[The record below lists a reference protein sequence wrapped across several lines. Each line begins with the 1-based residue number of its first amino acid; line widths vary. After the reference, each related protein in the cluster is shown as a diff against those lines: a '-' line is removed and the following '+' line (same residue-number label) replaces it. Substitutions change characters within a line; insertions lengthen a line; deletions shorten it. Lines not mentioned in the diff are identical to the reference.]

1 MSKHTIKN
9 SLSASYHRYFK
20 RGFSGITASTRVL
33 PNFII
38 IGTVRSGSTSLYYNI
53 CEHPSVMPA
62 AYDEIGFFDSNFHLG
77 INWYRSMFPTQKNMD
92 ELQKNTPYDITGED
106 TPFYFWKNEVVER
119 ISRTIPNSKFIIIF
133 RNPVDR
139 AYSNYNL
146 AVRTGNEELSF
157 EDSIDEEIEFMKNHT
172 FRESVDR
179 HRSYLSKGLYA
190 KQLDLWKKMFS
201 MNQIHILS
209 TENMKN
215 EPQLELLKIFEFLQI
230 SKYQIKNPQKQK
242 MYNYEKMS
250 LKMKQKLSNYY
261 KPYNEKLFDM
271 IGKRFEWND

>member
-53 CEHPSVMPA
+53 CEHPSVIPA

-92 ELQKNTPYDITGED
+92 ELQKNTQYAITGED

-157 EDSIDEEIEFMKNHT
+157 ENAIEEEIEFIRNHT

-179 HRSYLSKGLYA
+179 RRSYLAKGIYA
-190 KQLDLWKKMFS
+190 EQLEIWKNIFPE
-201 MNQIHILS
+201 NQIHIICM
-209 TENMKN
+209 EDMEKD
-215 EPQLELLKIFEFLQI
+215 PQNELLKIFQFLKI
-230 SKYQIKNPQKQK
+230 PKYKIKNPQKQK
-242 MYNYEKMS
+242 MVKYVKMDANTRR
-250 LKMKQKLSNYY
+250 KLLDYY
-261 KPYNEKLFDM
+261 KPYNEKLFN
-271 IGKRFEWND
+271 IIQKKFEWFD